1 MSAPPAVETSVVDLG
16 GVLCLE
22 EEEEKKLLLL
32 LVLLLCLEE
41 EVFFVEVQQLRHM
54 FLVVLRA
61 LCLAPQVAPSSRTV
75 FLCLLTNVKTV
86 QKKLHVCR
94 SAETCCFSIT
104 KLLELFV
111 VKFQTLLL
119 LVSKM
124 AR

>member
-1 MSAPPAVETSVVDLG
+1 MSVPPAVETSVVDLG
-16 GVLCLE
+16 GVFGL

-32 LVLLLCLEE
+32 LVLLCLEE

-75 FLCLLTNVKTV
+75 FVVFVDKRENCT
-86 QKKLHVCR
+86 KKLQVCR
-94 SAETCCFSIT
+94 TAETCCYSIT

-111 VKFQTLLL
+111 AKFQTLLL
-119 LVSKM
+119 LVSEM